1 MVVLMYNGY
10 KVSANLSGTR
20 AGVSFTVGF
29 ILAYAI
35 SKISIIL
42 ITGISPFTLKIFT
55 DETNMFAN

>member
-1 MVVLMYNGY
+1 VFIIWMVVLMYNGY

-29 ILAYAI
+29 LLAYAI

-42 ITGISPFTLKIFT
+42 ITGVSPFNF
-55 DETNMFAN
+55 